1 MLPKVQNCVEA
12 LAGGV
17 RRVHILNGMQP
28 KSQLLASFIRPGIGT
43 LIVPP
48 PPPGKEP
55 YHECRRSPRFT

>member
-17 RRVHILNGMQP
+17 RRVHILDGMQP
-28 KSQLLASFIRPGIGT
+28 ESQLLASFIRPGIGT

-48 PPPGKEP
+48 PAAEEGTV
-55 YHECRRSPRFT
+55 S